1 MCVNCNNSN
10 IPPALVKSNRKQ
22 KGEVIT
28 CDYTTEQVTQ
38 WQTTLLCIKNSNLLT
53 EVGVTSPQMNGFL
66 GVLASIIKYNN
77 NPCSFVN
84 TLDKILDVII
94 RTVGLNL
101 CQ

>member
-1 MCVNCNNSN
+1 MCVNCSQKNTA
-10 IPPALVKSNRKQ
+10 PALVKSNRRQ
-22 KGEVIT
+22 KGEVVT

-38 WQTTLLCIKNSNLLT
+38 WQTTLLCIKSRNLFT
-53 EVGVTSPQMNGFL
+53 EVGVTSAQMNGFL
-66 GVLASIIKYNN
+66 GVLVSIIKYNN